1 MNSLKN
7 WDNKTWLSSQ
17 KYITSFNSFILKQVK
32 LNRNSRILDIGCGR
46 GKILANLSNKLR
58 LLNKPIGLDIEN
70 HKDKS
75 KKIIFKKIN
84 ALSYVLKTKITFD
97 LILIKQTIHLLKKKQ
112 AIKLLSICKN
122 KLKPNGKIIILSL
135 DPKKNEIPTFQLM
148 NRKLNI
154 SLKKDEK
161 LFNLILKNQDKI
173 IIKKFVFHV
182 QVLKTKYLQMIK
194 NRYISTLLNLSNK
207 QINNGINEIQKN
219 YGKVLKF
226 KDRLICFVIKNN

>member
-1 MNSLKN
+1 MGPLKN

-17 KYITSFNSFILKQVK
+17 KYIKSFNRFILNQVK

-75 KKIIFKKIN
+75 KKIIFKKID
-84 ALSYVLKTKITFD
+84 ALSYVSKTKITFD

-112 AIKLLSICKN
+112 ALKLISIFKT
-122 KLKPNGKIIILSL
+122 KLNPNGKIIILSL

-148 NRKLNI
+148 NKKLNI

-161 LFNLILKNQDKI
+161 LFNLILKNQNKI
-173 IIKKFVFHV
+173 IIKKFVFHA
-182 QVLKTKYLQMIK
+182 QILKTKYLQMIK
-194 NRYISTLLNLSNK
+194 NRYMSTLLNFSNS
-207 QINNGINEIQKN
+207 QINNGINEIKKD
-219 YGKVLKF
+219 YGNVLKF
-226 KDRLICFVIKNN
+226 KDRLIVFVIKK